1 MKTQYAQAFLE
12 MIQEGMSVET
22 ALAGLRT
29 ALEKKNYSKLLVPIL
44 LEVQRVLEA
53 QKDAKQARVATAS
66 TADAKV
72 LKAKITE
79 ALKTLGIEKS
89 TVVKEVV
96 DETLVGGFVATFD
109 YKEYD
114 QSYKRT
120 LKSLFESITK

>member
-22 ALAGLRT
+22 ALTGLHT
-29 ALEKKNYSKLLVPIL
+29 ALAKKNYSKLLVPIL

-66 TADAKV
+66 TTDAKV

>member
-22 ALAGLRT
+22 ALADLRT
-29 ALEKKNYSKLLVPIL
+29 ALAKKNYSKLLVPIL

-53 QKDAKQARVATAS
+53 QKDAKHARVATAS
-66 TADAKV
+66 TADGKV

>member
-22 ALAGLRT
+22 ALTGLRT
-29 ALEKKNYSKLLVPIL
+29 ALAKKNYSKLLVPIL

-66 TADAKV
+66 TTDAKV

>member
-22 ALAGLRT
+22 ALADLRT
-29 ALEKKNYSKLLVPIL
+29 ALAKKNYSKLLVPIL

>member
-22 ALAGLRT
+22 ALADLRT
-29 ALEKKNYSKLLVPIL
+29 ALAKKNYSKLLVPIL

-53 QKDAKQARVATAS
+53 QKDVKQARVATAS

>member
-1 MKTQYAQAFLE
+1 
-12 MIQEGMSVET
+12 
-22 ALAGLRT
+22 
-29 ALEKKNYSKLLVPIL
+29 
-44 LEVQRVLEA
+44 VLEA

-79 ALKTLGIEKS
+79 ALRTLGIEKS

-120 LKSLFESITK
+120 LKLLFESITK